1 MGKGSRMEKPV
12 EEALRQQVDEF
23 AFAIDHLSKDVTP
36 LIAAAAAGRERLVE
50 QLISFGADLDAS
62 CSKYGTALQTSARGR
77 YTAIVGMLVEA
88 GAKVGEKEFTAAL
101 DSASLEIVAILIE
114 GYLAHVGGP
123 EYANKSLVSKAVKVG
138 HPEIFALIMERF
150 QSDTKLLQTEYGGE
164 HCAAAVAIEEER
176 PSILR
181 AMLDQGLDP
190 HAVIK
195 TGRLEPMPLLH
206 AACVEANR
214 EMVEELIERGADV
227 NFVHGA
233 NAPIHFAVD
242 GSRDT
247 TDAKRAERY
256 SIVNLLIDKGADL
269 AVKNSHGR
277 TVLQLVPSKDERM
290 KSIVRSGR
298 MRDMVSSAMGADPG
312 PGNGHSMKIV
322 PL

>member
-1 MGKGSRMEKPV
+1 MEKPV
-12 EEALRQQVDEF
+12 EQALRQQAEDFGVALEF
-23 AFAIDHLSKDVTP
+23 LSPGVTP
-36 LIAAAAAGRERLVE
+36 LIAAALVGRARLVE
-50 QLISFGADLDAS
+50 QLLSFGADTDATS
-62 CSKYGTALQTSARGR
+62 PKYGTALQAAARTR
-77 YTAIVGMLVEA
+77 HTEIVGVLVDA
-88 GAKVGEKEFTAAL
+88 GAKVTEKEFSAAL
-101 DSASLEIVAILIE
+101 DSASLEIVAILID

-150 QSDTKLLQTEYGGE
+150 HSDTKLLQTEYGGE

-190 HAVIK
+190 QAVIK

-242 GSRDT
+242 SSRDE

-256 SIVNLLIDKGADL
+256 AIVNLLIDKGADL

-277 TVLQLVPSKDERM
+277 TVLQLVPAKDERM

-298 MRDMVSSAMGADPG
+298 TRDMVSSAMGSDPG
-312 PGNGHSMKIV
+312 PGNGHSMKIM